1 MHILVVGNV
10 LKDVYLNLDSRSEN
24 FERDGAGVE
33 WTDFGFNASEH
44 HYFNRMS
51 SFGGA
56 AITLEVLQKMG
67 LKANLSDKSFRFT
80 EDGPVIKE
88 PTAVYRYILTSDNGV
103 SYMVPSAEQKTVFA
117 TLAEPVD
124 YLYIDRSACLTSS
137 VVNRIVAYLDHYKK
151 AKMILYLKDFK
162 TENISELIKR
172 ASVIFLEEN
181 ENTSNWGKKIL
192 DEVAKEKIIGISE
205 KYLSY
210 MKFRESI
217 SVDRI
222 DRLTHLSAY
231 SIISATILGSFI
243 LSKTI
248 EESLKMA
255 KINVENSNLNSTL
268 SLKEMENIANSTSES
283 NLEMIAAS
291 LMVPGKGILA
301 ADESGGSIKKKFEAL
316 GIEDTAKNR
325 HDYREILLSTPDLE
339 KSITGV
345 ILFDETARDTMGDGQ
360 SVPDYLISKG
370 IVPGIKVDKGL
381 VDFKDV
387 PGVQPE
393 EKITD
398 GLDDLAKRMREYY
411 QMGLRFAKWRA
422 AFEVKTGENKQ
433 LITPSTAAIK
443 ENCRVL
449 AEYAAIS
456 QSAGIVPI
464 VEPEVV
470 YDGDYDLEVC
480 DRATG
485 KVLDELF
492 RALNRRGVNLKACIL
507 KCNMVLAGKK
517 NAEQSTP
524 DEVGRATA
532 RVLRAHVPS
541 KLAGVVFLSG
551 GQTVEQATENL
562 RSVTK
567 RKPFPWGVT
576 FSFSRALQGPALEA
590 WAGDNNNKKA
600 AWDALSD
607 RLAANTGALENA

>member
-10 LKDVYLNLDSRSEN
+10 LKDVYLNLDSRTEN
-24 FERDGAGVE
+24 FERDGKGIE
-33 WTDFGFNASEH
+33 WTDLGFNASEH

-56 AITLEVLQKMG
+56 AITLEVLHKMG
-67 LKANLSDKSFRFT
+67 LKANISDKSFRYT
-80 EDGPVIKE
+80 DEGPVIKE
-88 PTAVYRYILTSDNGV
+88 PTAVYRYILVSDNGV
-103 SYMVPSAEQKTVFA
+103 SYVVPSEEQKTTFA
-117 TLAEPVD
+117 TLAEPVE

-137 VVNRIVAYLDHYKK
+137 EVNRIVAYLDHYKT

-181 ENTSNWGKKIL
+181 ENTNQFGKKIL
-192 DEVAKEKIIGISE
+192 EEIAPEKIIGISE
-205 KYLSY
+205 KCLSY
-210 MKFRESI
+210 LKFREMI

-231 SIISATILGSFI
+231 SIISSTILGGFI
-243 LSKTI
+243 LGKTV
-248 EESLKMA
+248 ETSLRMA

-268 SLKEMENIANSTSES
+268 SLEEIEKIASSTSES

-301 ADESGGSIKKKFEAL
+301 ADESGGSMKKKLESL

-325 HDYREILLSTPDLE
+325 HDYREILLSTPELE

-345 ILFDETARDTMGDGQ
+345 ILFDETARDTMEDGQ

-381 VDFKDV
+381 IDAKDI
-387 PGVQPE
+387 PDALPE
-393 EKITD
+393 EKVTD
-398 GLDDLAKRMREYY
+398 GLEGLAGRMREYY

-422 AFEVKTGENKQ
+422 AFEINPTTGV
-433 LITPSTAAIK
+433 IK
-443 ENCRVL
+443 ENCRIL

-470 YDGDYDLEVC
+470 YDGDHDLEAC
-480 DRATG
+480 ERATG

-507 KCNMVLAGKK
+507 KCNMILAGKDF
-517 NAEQSTP
+517 NEQSTP

-541 KLAGVVFLSG
+541 KLAGIVFLSG
-551 GQTVEQATENL
+551 GQTPEQATENL
-562 RSVTK
+562 KAVSK

-590 WAGDNNNKKA
+590 WNGDNGNRAA
-600 AWDALSD
+600 AWNALSD
-607 RLAANTGALENA
+607 RLAANTDALDNA